1 MLADLGAEVIKVER
15 PPNGDMARFYDK
27 AVQGYSSYD
36 VWLNRGKRSLA
47 VDLGAPAG
55 QEILARLLAKADV
68 MLSNLGPTAADRFL
82 KDIPVPE
89 GLIRCDI
96 VGYSSAGPYRD
107 RKAYDLII
115 QGEAGITKATGT
127 SSDPAKC
134 GVSVVDLAAGLY
146 ALSAIGA
153 ALQFRHKTGRGMRIE
168 VPLFE
173 VATEWMSPILLAERL
188 GQPESEPRGMHHAA
202 ITPYGA
208 FRTLDGDLVN
218 IAVQNREQWVRL
230 CTEVLDDQALAS
242 DEELR
247 ENFGRWPRREE
258 VERCVSTVTEA
269 TSTSELCA
277 MLTKADVPWGRVNTA
292 MDVLAHGE
300 LQASARW
307 ISAELPDGGT
317 VPALANPLVLD
328 GESEAAYGGLKH
340 IPALGED
347 TVAILSELGFDSPAL
362 DAALGKGVVMD
373 TGGGKGRHAA
383 G

>member
-1 MLADLGAEVIKVER
+1 
-15 PPNGDMARFYDK
+15 
-27 AVQGYSSYD
+27 
-36 VWLNRGKRSLA
+36 
-47 VDLGAPAG
+47 
-55 QEILARLLAKADV
+55 
-68 MLSNLGPTAADRFL
+68 
-82 KDIPVPE
+82 
-89 GLIRCDI
+89 
-96 VGYSSAGPYRD
+96 
-107 RKAYDLII
+107 
-115 QGEAGITKATGT
+115 
-127 SSDPAKC
+127 
-134 GVSVVDLAAGLY
+134 
-146 ALSAIGA
+146 
-153 ALQFRHKTGRGMRIE
+153 
-168 VPLFE
+168 
-173 VATEWMSPILLAERL
+173 
-188 GQPESEPRGMHHAA
+188 MHHAA

-230 CTEVLDDQALAS
+230 CTEVLDNQALAS

-269 TSTSELCA
+269 MSTSELCA

-347 TVAILSELGFDSPAL
+347 TVAILSELGFDSPAI